1 MKTRERAGFAIP
13 AVILVIALLTASI
26 AAGFAMVSVERRA
39 VGDQRSQVSAFA
51 LAQQGLETYMLKRD
65 SLGFLVTPPGA
76 QDSVRITMTGGYA
89 DVVSTRLKLTAGGV
103 GGLYVVRS
111 MGVETGKTV
120 NGEPRAV
127 RTVAQLAK
135 WKPAAMKVYSSWTA
149 LSGLNKN
156 GNSGVLAGA
165 DACGD
170 SAALAGVMVSTAHGY
185 SGFTDPAS
193 GNPPI
198 DSIVAAA
205 LPIDWAGLSAG
216 TAVKASIV
224 IPPAAWPSFAD
235 PNYYPVIFVQNGTS
249 GSFSLPTAG
258 RGTLIVQGNMT
269 IDGSLGWDGVM
280 MIGGKLVSNGG
291 STINGTI
298 MSGLNM
304 LLGLTVDPSSSDAN
318 GTKDYRYNSCSVA
331 RALASLGSL
340 DALNNTWVDNWVK
353 Y

>member
-1 MKTRERAGFAIP
+1 
-13 AVILVIALLTASI
+13 
-26 AAGFAMVSVERRA
+26 MVSVERRA
-39 VGDQRSQVSAFA
+39 VGDQKAQVSAFA
-51 LAQQGLETYMLKRD
+51 LAQEGLETYMLQRD
-65 SLGFLVTPPGA
+65 SLGFIVTPPGV

-89 DVVSTRLKLTAGGV
+89 DVVSSRIKVSASGG
-103 GGLYVVRS
+103 GGLYIVRS
-111 MGVETGKTV
+111 MGVQTGKSIGSEP
-120 NGEPRAV
+120 NGV

-135 WKPAAMKVYSSWTA
+135 WTPAAIKVYSSWTA

-170 SAALAGVMVSTAHGY
+170 SATVAGVMVSTEHGY
-185 SGFTDPAS
+185 SGFTDPAT

-198 DSIVAAA
+198 DSIVASA
-205 LPIDWAGLSAG
+205 LPVDWASLSAG
-216 TAVKASIV
+216 TAVRASI
-224 IPPAAWPSFAD
+224 IYPPAAWPSFAD
-235 PNYYPVIFVQNGTS
+235 PNYYPVIFVKNGTS
-249 GSFSLPTAG
+249 GSFSLPTSG

-291 STINGTI
+291 SVINGTI

-304 LLGLTVDPSSSDAN
+304 LLGLPVDPSSSDAN

-331 RALASLGSL
+331 KAMAAMGSL
-340 DALNNTWVDNWVK
+340 EALNNTWVDNWVK